1 MYKHNYNGSKVSILC
16 VCVCV
21 CVHKYHTIQPVDA
34 KISDLA
40 NNNFIKHLPLN
51 VCYSD
56 TFHLVSRNSNCC
68 ST

>member
-40 NNNFIKHLPLN
+40 NNNFIKTLTFKCSLFSHFPLGIQE
-51 VCYSD
+51 
-56 TFHLVSRNSNCC
+56 H
-68 ST
+68 